1 MSDISKLAA
10 VQMASGPNTTANLI
24 EAERLIGRAA
34 EAGAGLVV
42 LPENFAFMGKQDRD
56 LLTLVESNGSGQLQD
71 FLAKTAL
78 RYGVWIVGG
87 TIPLRASNP
96 ARVRSATL
104 IYNAHGDRVA
114 RYDKMHLFDVVLP
127 DANERYQESATIEPG
142 DQSPV
147 VDTPFG
153 RLGVLVCY
161 DLRFPEA
168 ARRMLDSGL
177 EILAIPAAFTALTGK
192 AHWETLIR
200 ARAIENLAYVV
211 AAAQGGFHLSGR
223 ETHGHSMIVDP
234 WGNVLA
240 QIERGVG
247 QICCALDR
255 DRQASIRRTFPVL
268 DHRRLKCR

>member
-1 MSDISKLAA
+1 MSDTSKLAA

-24 EAERLIGRAA
+24 EAEGLIALAA

-56 LLTLVESNGSGQLQD
+56 LLSLVESEGSGQLQD
-71 FLAKTAL
+71 FLAKTAE
-78 RYGVWIVGG
+78 RYGLWIVGG
-87 TIPLRASNP
+87 TIPLRGNHP
-96 ARVRSATL
+96 ERVRAATL

-127 DANERYQESATIEPG
+127 DADERYQESATIEPG
-142 DQSPV
+142 AQSPV
-147 VDTPFG
+147 IDTPFG

-161 DLRFPEA
+161 DLRFPET
-168 ARRMLDSGL
+168 ARRMIDSGL
-177 EILAIPAAFTALTGK
+177 EILAVPSAFTALTGK

-234 WGNVLA
+234 WGNILA
-240 QIERGVG
+240 QVARGVG

-268 DHRRLKCR
+268 EHRRLKCR